1 MAENT
6 TDKHNPLISVQEFP
20 DDGKLQ
26 IIHGYGGGQFRIA
39 GQAYDGAQ
47 FVLPRLTLGWQVI
60 SLEDITVEVIT
71 DRLATGKNSGILEGQ
86 DSQMTELVILG
97 VGARADSHLPQLA
110 RALKEKSIRLEVMT
124 TAAACRTWNVL
135 LTEGR
140 SAAVG
145 LLPVD

>member
-39 GQAYDGAQ
+39 GQTYDGAQ

-86 DSQMTELVILG
+86 DGQMTELVILG
-97 VGARADSHLPQLA
+97 VA
-110 RALKEKSIRLEVMT
+110 RALIAICPNLRGHSKKRTFVLRL
-124 TAAACRTWNVL
+124 
-135 LTEGR
+135 
-140 SAAVG
+140 
-145 LLPVD
+145 

>member
-39 GQAYDGAQ
+39 GQTYDGAQ
-47 FVLPRLTLGWQVI
+47 FVLPRLTLGWQVT
-60 SLEDITVEVIT
+60 SLEDVTVEAIT

-86 DSQMTELVILG
+86 DGQMTELVILG
-97 VGARADSHLPQLA
+97 VGARADSHLLQLA
-110 RALKEKSIRLEVMT
+110 RALKEKNIRLEVMT

>member
-86 DSQMTELVILG
+86 DGQMTELVILG